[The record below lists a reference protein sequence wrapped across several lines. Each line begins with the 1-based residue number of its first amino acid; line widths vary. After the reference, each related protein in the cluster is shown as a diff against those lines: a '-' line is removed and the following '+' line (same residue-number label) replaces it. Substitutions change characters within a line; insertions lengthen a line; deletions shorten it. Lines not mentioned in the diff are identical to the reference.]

1 MKELHWLQFL
11 GTVTV
16 FTKEAYR
23 LQTFHNLKHIVSK
36 FRIMQF
42 IVIKGT
48 RGVIGRFS
56 LLYFF

>member
-48 RGVIGRFS
+48 RGS
-56 LLYFF
+56 